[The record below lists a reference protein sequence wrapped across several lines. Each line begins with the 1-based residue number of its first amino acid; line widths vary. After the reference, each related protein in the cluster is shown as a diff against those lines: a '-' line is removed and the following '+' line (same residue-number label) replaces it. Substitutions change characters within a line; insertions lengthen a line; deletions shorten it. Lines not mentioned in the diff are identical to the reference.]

1 VFSSAQLLLTKSF
14 SLLFVH
20 DSNCLAVVPG
30 DLVSDQLF
38 LRLAF
43 SGLRLENEL
52 DDFRADLEPAREIGE
67 QRVELT

>member
-1 VFSSAQLLLTKSF
+1 MFSSAQLLLTKSF

-20 DSNCLAVVPG
+20 DCNCLAVVPG

-52 DDFRADLEPAREIGE
+52 DDFRTDLEPAREIGE